1 MIVSDPE
8 LFRAQIR
15 SGWLIG
21 DSPPVPRAVFLVEP
35 SGFRLSE
42 QTARDNQYMDLDV
55 QVDPNRALDQHRRL
69 AEALTACGVPVVR
82 FPGHPST
89 PDDLFPNNVF
99 ATIRDR
105 LIVGA
110 MCHPERR
117 LEAKRADIRSFFE
130 SLMECEVIDLSGR
143 DLVAELTGSLVIDRA
158 RRLGFCGL
166 SQRANKAGCEAMHEA
181 FDLAMTFQFEL
192 SPHEYHTNVV
202 MSVLASRAVLICPD
216 GFVDARVP
224 EAICEAFRDHCLI
237 LSEAE
242 KLAFAANCIAVNFE
256 DLFMSELAAE
266 TLSSAHHAKLQSWGF
281 KVHSVALDEIEKA
294 GGSLRCCVAEI
305 F

>member
-1 MIVSDPE
+1 MIVTDPE
-8 LFRAQIR
+8 IFRAQLR

-42 QTARDNQYMDLDV
+42 QTAQDNQYMDLGV
-55 QVDPNRALDQHRRL
+55 QVDASRALDQHRRL
-69 AEALTACGVPVVR
+69 AEAITACGVPVVR
-82 FPGHPST
+82 FPGHPTT

-105 LIVGA
+105 LIIGA
-110 MCHPERR
+110 MRHPERR
-117 LEAKRADIRSFFE
+117 LEAERADIRGFFE
-130 SLMECEVIDLSGR
+130 GLMECEVADLSHR
-143 DLVAELTGSLVIDRA
+143 NVVAELTGALVIDRA

-166 SQRANKAGCEAMHEA
+166 SQRADQAGCQAMHEV

-192 SPHEYHTNVV
+192 SPVEYHTNVV
-202 MSVLASRAVLICPD
+202 MSVLASRAVLLCPD
-216 GFVDARVP
+216 GFADVAVP
-224 EAICEAFRDHCLI
+224 EAICEAFEDHCLI

-242 KLAFAANCIAVNFE
+242 KIAFAANCIAVNFH
-256 DLFMSELAAE
+256 DVFMSQLAAD
-266 TLSSAHHAKLQSWGF
+266 TLSSANHAKLESWGF
-281 KVHSVALDEIEKA
+281 KVHAVAFDEIEKA
-294 GGSLRCCVAEI
+294 GGSVRCCVAEI